1 MPKKTVAVRGR
12 EGTSTKDISI
22 PAGVAREHDIE
33 IGDEFAID
41 TTTDGDG
48 RLVVRY
54 TRLSET
60 DGNSE

>member
-22 PAGVAREHDIE
+22 PAGIAREHDIE

-41 TTTDGDG
+41 TTTDENG

-54 TRLSET
+54 TRLGTAAGSPE
-60 DGNSE
+60 